1 MFLWSKKKFQK
12 FLKQKI
18 LIHANIKQLIFISLE
33 FESTF
38 WANDLANIINC
49 RLSLCIAP

>member
-1 MFLWSKKKFQK
+1 MFLRSKIKFQV
-12 FLKQKI
+12 FLKQEI

-38 WANDLANIINC
+38 WANNLA
-49 RLSLCIAP
+49 SM